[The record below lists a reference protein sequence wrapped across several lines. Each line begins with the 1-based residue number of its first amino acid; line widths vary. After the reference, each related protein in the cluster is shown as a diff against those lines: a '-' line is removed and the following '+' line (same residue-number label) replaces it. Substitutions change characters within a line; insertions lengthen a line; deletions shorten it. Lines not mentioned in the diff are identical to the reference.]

1 MLHDTPLRGKHEE
14 YARMLQAASGP
25 VVDPAQR
32 PGAASGHRAITLSA
46 GAPEYI
52 PYGDDPGSVV
62 NGQATSPGCEIV
74 ASYGEVEPEY
84 AAIRRGAGIMDC
96 PHRGTL
102 RITGAFNDRRDFLNR
117 MVTQELKDLAGG
129 TDSGMVKQG
138 FWLNRKGRIDADL
151 TMMERGDEMF
161 VDVDIHQAAGAVK
174 TLSEFIFNEDV
185 EIGDVSAQFHR
196 MAVHGRLAAEVIA
209 AAAGQGDFALE
220 PGGCGKVMIDG
231 TNCIVFRRD
240 ETGEVGLHLIVPYD
254 KAAGVWEFLVA
265 ADHVVG
271 EDKRRVRPIGWHA
284 YNIARIEAGTPLMN
298 IDFGPTN
305 LPHET
310 GVLRERV
317 SFTKGCYLGQEIVA
331 RMESLGQPKQMLVGL
346 KMRSD
351 VLPIAGTNVFAKEG
365 DSLGPIIGTVTSSTL
380 SPMLG
385 ATPIAFAMIKTAQ
398 AAPGNMVMVTG
409 DGRESE
415 AVVGLLRFHEGS
427 AAAAAAR
434 SGGAP
439 AAAPLEGQP

>member
-1 MLHDTPLRGKHEE
+1 
-14 YARMLQAASGP
+14 
-25 VVDPAQR
+25 
-32 PGAASGHRAITLSA
+32 
-46 GAPEYI
+46 
-52 PYGDDPGSVV
+52 
-62 NGQATSPGCEIV
+62 
-74 ASYGEVEPEY
+74 
-84 AAIRRGAGIMDC
+84 
-96 PHRGTL
+96 
-102 RITGAFNDRRDFLNR
+102 
-117 MVTQELKDLAGG
+117 
-129 TDSGMVKQG
+129 
-138 FWLNRKGRIDADL
+138 
-151 TMMERGDEMF
+151 MF

-174 TLSEFIFNEDV
+174 TLSEFIFSEDV
-185 EIGDVSAQFHR
+185 EISDVSSQFHR
-196 MAVHGRLAAEVIA
+196 IAVHGRMATEVIA
-209 AAAGQGDFALE
+209 AAAGQNDFALG
-220 PGGCGKVMIDG
+220 PGGCAEVMIDG
-231 TNCIVFRRD
+231 TSCIVFRRD

-351 VLPIAGTNVFAKEG
+351 VLPIAGTNVFTKEG
-365 DSLGPIIGTVTSSTL
+365 DALGPIVGTVTSSTL

-385 ATPIAFAMIKTAQ
+385 ATPIAFAMMKTAQ
-398 AAPGNMVMVTG
+398 AATGNVLVVTG

-415 AVVGLLRFHEGS
+415 AVVGPLRFHEGGS
-427 AAAAAAR
+427 GAAAAAVAAR
-434 SGGAP
+434 RSGAP
-439 AAAPLEGQP
+439 ATAPLEGQP